1 MHEEP
6 AVTILGK
13 PVVNDT
19 SCYAAIQALYVREC
33 VAPEDLKIV
42 SVSIDV
48 MFADCMTKALTPDN
62 MRLLARCYV

>member
-1 MHEEP
+1 MHKEP

-13 PVVNDT
+13 PVVYDT
-19 SCYAAIQALYVREC
+19 SRYAAIDAPYVREC
-33 VAPEDLKIV
+33 VAPEDLKMVTV
-42 SVSIDV
+42 SVDV